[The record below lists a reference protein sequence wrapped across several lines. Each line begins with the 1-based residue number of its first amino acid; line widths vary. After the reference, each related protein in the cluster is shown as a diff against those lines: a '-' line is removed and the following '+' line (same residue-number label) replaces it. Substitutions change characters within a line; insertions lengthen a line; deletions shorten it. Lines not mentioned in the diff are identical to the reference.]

1 MSVLALDLG
10 GTNFRALLADASDLH
25 PTALPDPVMQGPAPS
40 THAGFIETVNALVEE
55 HRPKAIGLAIPGLA
69 KGTVCQWVPNLPWL
83 NGTDLAAHFPALRV
97 RVANDAHMALVAEA
111 VAGAA
116 RQVDSAIL
124 VAVGTGIGSA
134 LMVNRRVARNG
145 ATSFGWAC
153 ADVTAPGQEKDGWLE
168 SMAAGRAIDRAAQ
181 GIGLSDGPA
190 LIEAARTGE
199 AAAAR
204 LSSRP
209 QDALGTTLAG
219 AVALTGAE
227 RVIVSGGVARAL
239 DVIGPPVLD
248 RLRAHLP
255 PHLRG
260 VTIGPAAFGTS
271 ASLAGAAIACT
282 DHPVW
287 ENKNR

>member
-10 GTNFRALLADASDLH
+10 GTNFRAMLADASDLR
-25 PTALPDPVMQGPAPS
+25 PGALPDPVMQGPAPS
-40 THAGFIETVNALVEE
+40 THARFIEILDALVEE
-55 HRPKAIGLAIPGLA
+55 HRPDAIGLAIPGLA
-69 KGTVCQWVPNLPWL
+69 TGTVCQWVPNLPWL
-83 NGTDLAAHFPALRV
+83 NGTDLAAQFPALRV
-97 RVANDAHMALVAEA
+97 RVANDAHMALLAEA

-116 RQVDSAIL
+116 QEPDSAIL
-124 VAVGTGIGSA
+124 IAVGTGIGSA
-134 LMVNRRVARNG
+134 LMVDRRVARNG

-153 ADVTAPGQEKDGWLE
+153 ADVTAPGQERDGWLE
-168 SMAAGRAIDRAAQ
+168 SVAAGRALDRAAQ
-181 GIGLSDGPA
+181 GVGLPDGPA
-190 LIEAARTGE
+190 LIEAARKGE
-199 AAAAR
+199 AAARAA
-204 LSSRP
+204 LAP
-209 QDALGTTLAG
+209 AQDALGTTLAG

-260 VTIGPAAFGTS
+260 VTIVAAAFGAS

-287 ENKNR
+287 EDKSR